1 MNIRAPGHTRVTP
14 LETAVHQFTVGQIV
28 RIRSKSGV
36 FPKTDDVFRITRTLP
51 IQDNFPQ
58 YRLRNDGESYERV
71 AAEDALELVG
81 AELAGRADAAGVGTG
96 WTSTRVLTAAVKAG
110 TRGAARQDPQ
120 VAQPNV
126 GDCFSDSSA
135 FAGRASEGES
145 VFIWP
150 RRPRSPWRRRR
161 RDILRRSS
169 HPSAQS
175 RSSPTQQALIV

>member
-1 MNIRAPGHTRVTP
+1 MNIRAPSHMRVTP

-81 AELAGRADAAGVGTG
+81 AELAARADAAGVGAG
-96 WTSTRVLTAAVKAG
+96 WTSAAISTAAAKAG
-110 TRGAARQDPQ
+110 RGAP
-120 VAQPNV
+120 
-126 GDCFSDSSA
+126 
-135 FAGRASEGES
+135 RAK
-145 VFIWP
+145 P
-150 RRPRSPWRRRR
+150 RK
-161 RDILRRSS
+161 
-169 HPSAQS
+169 
-175 RSSPTQQALIV
+175 